1 MEKRQKQYWSEEDI
15 PDEIRASLKT
25 VYADPN
31 QGGWDWDEGTWR
43 WELSLWSDENAD
55 GEGYVYIAPFKNG
68 KPFDYAIVPG
78 PWHDEWLVGNIC
90 PKDIYIRG
98 TLQEAKDVLDT
109 LIRPTPEIPTYLSLS
124 IQARAPV
131 MSTEEFTSL
140 IPGDLI
146 QDSDRHW
153 LFLVEHVLPEYPT
166 PSECRIYVRCQGG
179 RGHGKQMMF
188 QLADHEGLKFFRRVR
203 KPLPV
208 LRELIRRLEE
218 AERVLEADYDIARS
232 IGIFRVQVD
241 SLRDTV
247 INRPELLPPL
257 LDGTLPLVD
266 VCYSPGRIPGSLT
279 TD

>member
-1 MEKRQKQYWSEEDI
+1 MKKREKQYWSERDI

-31 QGGWDWDEGTWR
+31 PGRWYWDEGTWR
-43 WELSLWSDENAD
+43 WELSLYSDENAED
-55 GEGYVYIAPFKNG
+55 EGYVYIAPLKNG
-68 KPFDYAIVPG
+68 KPFDYAIAPD

-90 PKDIYIRG
+90 PKDIFIRG

-109 LIRPTPEIPTYLSLS
+109 LIRPTPEIPPYLFLS
-124 IQARAPV
+124 IQTRAPV

-140 IPGDLI
+140 IPGGLI
-146 QDSDRHW
+146 QDSDRRW
-153 LFLVEHVLPEYPT
+153 LFLVERVLPAYPT

-179 RGHGKQMMF
+179 REHDKQMMF
-188 QLADHEGLKFFRRVR
+188 QLADHESFKFSRRVR

-208 LRELIRRLEE
+208 LCELIHRLEE

-232 IGIFRVQVD
+232 IGISRAQVD
-241 SLRDTV
+241 SLLGTV
-247 INRPELLPPL
+247 KNCPELLPPL
-257 LDGTLPLVD
+257 LDGTLRFD
-266 VCYSPGRIPGSLT
+266 YVCYSPGRISGSLT